1 MNESHKVKIIAD
13 STCDL
18 SPELIKKYDVEIIP
32 LYVTLGDESLKDG
45 VDITPDELYAWA
57 DEHKTTP
64 KTAAITQEDAYE
76 VFKKYADQGYEIVYT
91 GISSEMS
98 VSYGTVQMAA
108 NEFPN
113 TPIAVV
119 DSKNLSTGVGHTVI
133 RAAELAQEGL
143 GALEIKEELDKFT
156 PLVRASFVVD
166 TITYLYRGGRCSA
179 VAAFGA
185 TALNLKPS
193 IVVENGKMRPDAK
206 YHGKIDRALKKYVQ
220 NMIPSLLQA
229 RPDRVFITH
238 SGSSEETVAMV
249 KSYVDELNYF
259 KEVLITRAGCVISSH
274 CGPGTLGVLYVEQD
288 K

>member
-1 MNESHKVKIIAD
+1 MNNVHKVKIISD

-18 SPELIKKYDVEIIP
+18 SPELIKRYDVEILP

-45 VDITPDELYAWA
+45 VDITPDQLYAWA

-64 KTAAITQEDAYE
+64 KTAAVTQADAYN
-76 VFKKYADQGYEIVYT
+76 VLKKYVEQGCQIVYT

-98 VSYGTVQMAA
+98 VSYGVVQLAA
-108 NEFPN
+108 KEFPDAK
-113 TPIAVV
+113 IAVV
-119 DSKNLSTGVGHTVI
+119 DSRNLSTGVGHVVI
-133 RAAELAQEGL
+133 RAAELAQEGKD
-143 GALEIKEELDKFT
+143 AFEIKEELDQFT

-166 TITYLYRGGRCSA
+166 TISYLYRGGRCSA

-220 NMIPSLLQA
+220 AMEPSLLKA

-238 SGSSEETVAMV
+238 SGSSEETVNAI
-249 KSYVDELNYF
+249 KRYLEELNYF
-259 KEVLITRAGCVISSH
+259 KEILITRAGCVISSH
-274 CGPGTLGVLYVEQD
+274 CGPGTLGVLYVEQI
-288 K
+288 

>member
-1 MNESHKVKIIAD
+1 MNNVHKVKIISD

-18 SPELIKKYDVEIIP
+18 SPELIKRYDVEILP

-45 VDITPDELYAWA
+45 VDITPDQLYAWA

-64 KTAAITQEDAYE
+64 KTAAVTQADAYN
-76 VFKKYADQGYEIVYT
+76 VLKKYVEQGCQIVYT

-98 VSYGTVQMAA
+98 VSYGVVQLAA
-108 NEFPN
+108 KEFPDAK
-113 TPIAVV
+113 IAVV
-119 DSKNLSTGVGHTVI
+119 DSRNLSTGVGHVVI
-133 RAAELAQEGL
+133 RAAELAQEGKD
-143 GALEIKEELDKFT
+143 AFEIKEELDQFT

-166 TITYLYRGGRCSA
+166 TITFLYRGGRCSA

-220 NMIPSLLQA
+220 AMEPSLLKA

-238 SGSSEETVAMV
+238 SGSSEETVNAI
-249 KSYVDELNYF
+249 KRYLEELNYF
-259 KEVLITRAGCVISSH
+259 KEILITRAGCVISSH
-274 CGPGTLGVLYVEQD
+274 CGPGTLGVLYVEQI
-288 K
+288 

>member
-1 MNESHKVKIIAD
+1 MNNVHKVKIISD

-18 SPELIKKYDVEIIP
+18 SPELIKRYDVEILP

-45 VDITPDELYAWA
+45 VDITPDQLYAWA

-64 KTAAITQEDAYE
+64 KTAAVTQADAYN
-76 VFKKYADQGYEIVYT
+76 VLKKYVEQGCQIVYT

-98 VSYGTVQMAA
+98 VSYGVVQLAA
-108 NEFPN
+108 KEFPDAK
-113 TPIAVV
+113 IAVV
-119 DSKNLSTGVGHTVI
+119 DSRNLSTGVGHVVI
-133 RAAELAQEGL
+133 RAAELAQEGKD
-143 GALEIKEELDKFT
+143 AFEIKEELDQFT

-220 NMIPSLLQA
+220 AMEPSLLKA

-238 SGSSEETVAMV
+238 SGSSEETVNAI
-249 KSYVDELNYF
+249 KRYLEELNYF
-259 KEVLITRAGCVISSH
+259 KEILITRAGCVISSH
-274 CGPGTLGVLYVEQD
+274 CGPGTLGVLYVEQI
-288 K
+288 

>member
-1 MNESHKVKIIAD
+1 MNNVHKVKIISD

-18 SPELIKKYDVEIIP
+18 SPELIKRYDVEILP

-45 VDITPDELYAWA
+45 VDITPDQLYAWA

-64 KTAAITQEDAYE
+64 KTAAVTQADAYN
-76 VFKKYADQGYEIVYT
+76 VLKKYVEQGCQIVYT

-98 VSYGTVQMAA
+98 VSYGVVQLAA
-108 NEFPN
+108 KEFPDAK
-113 TPIAVV
+113 IAVV
-119 DSKNLSTGVGHTVI
+119 DSRNLSTGVGHVVI
-133 RAAELAQEGL
+133 RAAELAQEGKD
-143 GALEIKEELDKFT
+143 AFEIKEELDQFT

-220 NMIPSLLQA
+220 AMEPSLLKA

-238 SGSSEETVAMV
+238 SGSSEETVNAS
-249 KSYVDELNYF
+249 KRYLEELNYF
-259 KEVLITRAGCVISSH
+259 KEILITRAGCVISSH
-274 CGPGTLGVLYVEQD
+274 CGPGTLGVLYVEQI
-288 K
+288 

>member
-1 MNESHKVKIIAD
+1 MNNVHKVKIISD

-18 SPELIKKYDVEIIP
+18 SPELIKRYDVEILP

-45 VDITPDELYAWA
+45 VDITPDQLYAWA

-64 KTAAITQEDAYE
+64 KTAAVTQADAYN
-76 VFKKYADQGYEIVYT
+76 VLKKYVEQGCQIVYT

-98 VSYGTVQMAA
+98 VSYGVVQLAA
-108 NEFPN
+108 KEFPDAK
-113 TPIAVV
+113 IAVV
-119 DSKNLSTGVGHTVI
+119 DSRNLSTGVGHVVI
-133 RAAELAQEGL
+133 RAAELAQEGKD
-143 GALEIKEELDKFT
+143 AFEIKEELDQFT

-193 IVVENGKMRPDAK
+193 IVVENGKMRPDTK

-220 NMIPSLLQA
+220 AMEPSLLKA

-238 SGSSEETVAMV
+238 SGSSEETVNAI
-249 KSYVDELNYF
+249 KRYLEELNYF
-259 KEVLITRAGCVISSH
+259 KEILITRAGCVISSH
-274 CGPGTLGVLYVEQD
+274 CGPGTLGVLYVEQI
-288 K
+288 

>member
-1 MNESHKVKIIAD
+1 MNNVHKVKIISD

-18 SPELIKKYDVEIIP
+18 SPELIKRYDVEILP

-45 VDITPDELYAWA
+45 VDITPDQLYAWA

-64 KTAAITQEDAYE
+64 KTAAVTQADAYN
-76 VFKKYADQGYEIVYT
+76 VLKKYVEQGCQIVYT

-98 VSYGTVQMAA
+98 VSYGVVQLAA
-108 NEFPN
+108 KEFPDAK
-113 TPIAVV
+113 IAVV
-119 DSKNLSTGVGHTVI
+119 DSRNLSTGVGHVVI
-133 RAAELAQEGL
+133 RAAELAQEGKD
-143 GALEIKEELDKFT
+143 AFEIKKELDQFT

-206 YHGKIDRALKKYVQ
+206 YHGKIHRALKKYVQ
-220 NMIPSLLQA
+220 AMEPSLLKA

-238 SGSSEETVAMV
+238 SGSSEETVNAI
-249 KSYVDELNYF
+249 KRYLEELNYF
-259 KEVLITRAGCVISSH
+259 KEILITRAGCVISSH
-274 CGPGTLGVLYVEQD
+274 CGPGTLGVLYVEQI
-288 K
+288 